1 MNKVDKYC
9 IRNKRYILL
18 MFVFTVGTSFFS
30 SLLPYVTSKIV
41 DNFFLFTVA
50 DAVKCGSIYVLAI
63 AGILL
68 FEYFNKVISYKIY
81 YKITTEMQSNIMHS
95 ILQKTRE
102 QFSKNETDYYVS
114 TITNDVETL
123 YTDYYN
129 NVFGLICSIIRAIVY
144 SGFMILLDVRL
155 AIVIIIVSVISCLI
169 PQIAGEKLSRL
180 RKNLSDEN
188 AIYLACLKDTMSN
201 FDIVNNRT
209 RDALKERHN
218 AKCAKRGY
226 TEYVYGKF
234 NSFVQIFAGFTLYA
248 INIVT
253 FIVGLILI
261 HSKLLS
267 SGEFVGLLSF
277 IDMIALPIRDMI
289 YQLIGVRSATEI
301 KEKIEYM
308 LVEQFDV
315 QKEAMQFVDKIQ
327 MNDIKYKKNSFELQI
342 SKLEIEKGKKVAIVG
357 KSGSGKSTLLKMIA
371 GLINQYKGEVLIDG
385 IDVRSIDTSKILT
398 YITQD
403 TMLFS
408 TNGYNNISVFESYDI
423 EGIEE
428 QAEKIN
434 ARYLLDREMGERGS
448 CISGGEK
455 NKISILRAL
464 ASQSEIILCDEMFS
478 ALDEKSKK
486 EISAFLMKQKDKT
499 IISVTHDLS
508 EGLLLD
514 YDEIIVIEQGQVFMK
529 GNSQDMIEY
538 FTTVEPAIKG

>member
-1 MNKVDKYC
+1 M
-9 IRNKRYILL
+9 
-18 MFVFTVGTSFFS
+18 
-30 SLLPYVTSKIV
+30 
-41 DNFFLFTVA
+41 
-50 DAVKCGSIYVLAI
+50 
-63 AGILL
+63 
-68 FEYFNKVISYKIY
+68 
-81 YKITTEMQSNIMHS
+81 
-95 ILQKTRE
+95 
-102 QFSKNETDYYVS
+102 
-114 TITNDVETL
+114 
-123 YTDYYN
+123 
-129 NVFGLICSIIRAIVY
+129 
-144 SGFMILLDVRL
+144 
-155 AIVIIIVSVISCLI
+155 
-169 PQIAGEKLSRL
+169 
-180 RKNLSDEN
+180 
-188 AIYLACLKDTMSN
+188 
-201 FDIVNNRT
+201 
-209 RDALKERHN
+209 
-218 AKCAKRGY
+218 
-226 TEYVYGKF
+226 
-234 NSFVQIFAGFTLYA
+234 
-248 INIVT
+248 
-253 FIVGLILI
+253 
-261 HSKLLS
+261 
-267 SGEFVGLLSF
+267 LSF

-327 MNDIKYKKNSFELQI
+327 MNDIKYKQNSFELQI

-408 TNGYNNISVFESYDI
+408 TNGYNNISVFESYDL

-434 ARYLLDREMGERGS
+434 ARNLLDRELGERGS

-486 EISAFLMKQKDKT
+486 EISTFLMTQKDKT

>member
-41 DNFFLFTVA
+41 DNFFSFTVA

-63 AGILL
+63 VGILL

-201 FDIVNNRT
+201 FDIINNRT

-408 TNGYNNISVFESYDI
+408 TNGYNNISVFESYDL

>member
-41 DNFFLFTVA
+41 DNFFSFTVA

-63 AGILL
+63 VGILL

-81 YKITTEMQSNIMHS
+81 YKITTEMQSNIMHG

-327 MNDIKYKKNSFELQI
+327 MNDIKYKQNSFELQI

-486 EISAFLMKQKDKT
+486 EISTFLMTQKDKT